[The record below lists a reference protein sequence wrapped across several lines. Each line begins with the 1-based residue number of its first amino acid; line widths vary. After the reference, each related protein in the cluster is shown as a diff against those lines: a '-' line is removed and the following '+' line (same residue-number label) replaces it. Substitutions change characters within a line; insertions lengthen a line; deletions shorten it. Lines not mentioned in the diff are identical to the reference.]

1 MAPEEIVGEP
11 GRLDAVLARL
21 TGVARAEVQRAI
33 SAGFVTVDGHQ
44 ASKSHKLLGGEVL
57 LMALPEATALAPEG
71 PAVPIRYEDEDL
83 AVVAKPAGIATHP
96 TRGRRTG
103 TLVNRLL
110 GAGIAMAPAGGP
122 LRPGIVHRLD
132 VGTSGLMIVAKTDR
146 AYEALAKMM
155 KSHSVRRRYLALVH
169 GRVTGDGFKVDAPLG
184 RRAARIVVD
193 HAEGRQAE
201 TTFEVVERMP
211 RSTLLEA
218 TPMTGRTHQIRV
230 HLSAVGH
237 PVLGDR
243 AYGGGGDQARALGLN
258 RPFLHS
264 YRIGFVHPLTGQ
276 TIEIEEP
283 LPPDLDKAL
292 RSARTEQRP

>member
-1 MAPEEIVGEP
+1 M
-11 GRLDAVLARL
+11 LARL
-21 TGVARAEVQRAI
+21 TGVARADVQRAI
-33 SAGFVTVDGHQ
+33 IAGSVTVDGRP
-44 ASKSHKLLGGEVL
+44 ASKSHRLHGGETL
-57 LMALPEATALAPEG
+57 RMDLPETVALASEG
-71 PAVPIRYEDEDL
+71 PPVPVRYEDEDL

-96 TRGRRTG
+96 TRGRQTG

-110 GAGIAMAPAGGP
+110 GAGVALAPAGGP

-169 GRVTGDGFKVDAPLG
+169 GRVTGDGFKVEAPLG

-201 TTFEVVERMP
+201 TTFAVVERMI

-243 AYGGGGDQARALGLN
+243 AYGGGGDHARELGLS

-264 YRIGFVHPLTGQ
+264 YRIGFDHPLTGL

-283 LPPDLDKAL
+283 LPEELDNAL
-292 RSARTEQRP
+292 RRARAEQRP